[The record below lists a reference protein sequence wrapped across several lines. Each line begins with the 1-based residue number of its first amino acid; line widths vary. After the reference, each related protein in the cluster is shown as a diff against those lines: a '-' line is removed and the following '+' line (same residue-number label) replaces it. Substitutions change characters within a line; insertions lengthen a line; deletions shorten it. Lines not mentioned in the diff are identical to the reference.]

1 MSLVVAQ
8 RVLQRIGDPALWG
21 LACGASVYVMCSM
34 GARTRVD
41 RFLLCDP
48 RSTLVP
54 DLDVRSC
61 DRKGARTV
69 CSCPG
74 EVTVQWSNADD
85 VDEIAESGEV
95 VGISG
100 VEREAVGVRGGC
112 DEQVGDTP
120 SM

>member
-1 MSLVVAQ
+1 MIRQ
-8 RVLQRIGDPALWG
+8 RRG
-21 LACGASVYVMCSM
+21 LACETPVYTRRRAGALMS
-34 GARTRVD
+34 AD
-41 RFLLCDP
+41 RFLLCPP

-74 EVTVQWSNADD
+74 EVTVQWSDADD

-100 VEREAVGVRGGC
+100 VEREAVSVSDGC